1 MPDYQAINIRVT
13 ALTAETRRGLSDI
26 QLEQFPYALAKT
38 LTEIAKGATEA
49 VRKRTRE
56 AFKLHGEFIP
66 RGVSFTSAKK
76 SDIRATGE
84 GTTAVFTKPLISGFM
99 PIHEEGGVRTPNS
112 GGEGSDR
119 GRALSQPGQT
129 LLTKA
134 YRTGTGRVRKRW
146 KVSTLLQGYIGKRR
160 GVSLTGGLTRTTRG
174 GRKGQPFVIRSK
186 GSDVPIVVR
195 RAGVK
200 RYPLELLYIFSKRAR
215 YKPSWR
221 FEQTVADVVDRR
233 FQSRLERNL
242 KLAVA
247 KAH

>member
-1 MPDYQAINIRVT
+1 MPDYEAINIRIT
-13 ALTAETRRGLSDI
+13 ALTEETARGLKQI

-38 LTEIAKGATEA
+38 LTEVAKGATEA

-56 AFKLHGEFIP
+56 AFKLHGEFVP
-66 RGVSFTSAKK
+66 RGVAFVSAKK
-76 SDIRATGE
+76 SDIRATGI

-99 PIHEEGGVRTPNS
+99 PIHEEGGTRTPNP
-112 GGEGSDR
+112 GGEGGDR
-119 GRALSQPGQT
+119 GRALSQPATT

-134 YRTGTGRVRKRW
+134 YRTSTGRVRKRW
-146 KVSTLLQGYIGKRR
+146 KVSTLLQGYKGKRR
-160 GVSLTGGLTRTTRG
+160 NVSMSGGLTRATRG
-174 GRKGQPFVIRSK
+174 GRKGQPFVIRGK

-195 RAGVK
+195 RASVK
-200 RYPLELLYIFSKRAR
+200 RYPLELLYIFSKRAK
-215 YKPSWR
+215 YKPVWH

-242 KLAVA
+242 RLAVA